1 MILNAD
7 SLKIS
12 QNLQSNC
19 NINSKFITLLT
30 VPVLLYA
37 LVILCFLGILPLKLE
52 IHSIVLI
59 GFILLIYLFFVKH
72 NAFYVACKFKT
83 LYHDVDVNL
92 KEYAN
97 KNQLTIGDTTKANGD
112 VDRSEEHTSELQSQ
126 R

>member
-1 MILNAD
+1 MIINAD

-30 VPVLLYA
+30 VPVLLYV

-59 GFILLIYLFFVKH
+59 GFILLIYLFS
-72 NAFYVACKFKT
+72 C
-83 LYHDVDVNL
+83 
-92 KEYAN
+92 
-97 KNQLTIGDTTKANGD
+97 
-112 VDRSEEHTSELQSQ
+112 
-126 R
+126 